1 VARIFLS
8 LIPRELVDVRSYYF
22 RPDIKGLIE
31 DENTVWPTS
40 EPHSPALNAAGT
52 QLQSGTNPDRAGNEE
67 NVRSYCDACWELAVW
82 RTRLLVNRFSG
93 TRSYREMAASPAVD
107 GRDERHVRPC
117 VQPVTDESFL
127 DCIS

>member
-1 VARIFLS
+1 M
-8 LIPRELVDVRSYYF
+8 DVRSYYF

-67 NVRSYCDACWELAVW
+67 NVRSYCYACWELAVW

-107 GRDERHVRPC
+107 GRDEQHVRPC

-127 DCIS
+127 DCTS